1 MELREPGLAQ
11 ALDGDSRL
19 ELDAPASL
27 RRLTRI
33 AHQQAAV
40 EERVLRLVPSA
51 TISWRYKVVLNAI
64 AVVLPPG
71 QLSRL
76 DRLEGVR
83 EIHRSVQYSPTLDR
97 SVAAI
102 NAPGVWGP
110 ALETSGQG
118 VKIGILDDGLDQR
131 HPFFDPTGYTMPPGY
146 PKGQA
151 AYTTAKV
158 IVARAFQPP
167 SPKAKYS
174 DLPLDPERSEHGTH
188 VAGIAAGNPG
198 TQALI
203 GGGRVTI
210 AGVAPRAYLGNYRV
224 LTTPTISNVGLN
236 GNSPEI
242 AAGIEAAVRDGM
254 DVINLSLGEPEIAPE
269 RDLVARAIEGAAAAG
284 VVSAI
289 AAGNDYALY
298 GTGSVAS
305 PGSARSA
312 ITAAAA
318 SVDRRIA
325 GFSAGGP
332 TPISLQLKPDV
343 AAPGVAILSSV
354 PAREG
359 TWAGFSGTS
368 MAAPHV
374 AGAAALLTQRHP
386 TWTTAQIKSAL
397 MLTARPA
404 EVGTFR
410 EAVATRQGAG
420 FIDVA
425 KADQPLV
432 FAEPSGVSFGFVRR
446 GRAAT
451 RAISVTDAGGGA
463 GEWTVS
469 VVRQSTAGGVTV
481 TAPPTMA
488 VPGTLSVRA
497 AAGASAAQSDATGFI
512 VLGRAG
518 QTRRIPFWLR
528 VTAPQLPRLPARTL
542 SRTGTYRGSTRGR
555 RAAIPT
561 YRYPSDP
568 SGIGV
573 ERMLAGPEQV
583 FRIRIRRPMENFG
596 VAILGRSRIQPR
608 IVIGADENHQA
619 GATALPLQNNPY
631 LPTFLDRVAI
641 AGVIRPLAGTYHVVF
656 DSPTRAGAGR
666 FQFRFWMDDRRPPRV
681 RLTTPSVR
689 RGGTLVATA
698 SDAGAGVDPGVVYA
712 QIDGG
717 ELRPAAFRSGRIRIP
732 VGSLAPGR
740 HRLLLQVSDRQESKN
755 MENSLRIL
763 PNTAQLA
770 ASFTVR

>member
-1 MELREPGLAQ
+1 VELREPGLAQ
-11 ALDGDSRL
+11 ALGGDGRL

-33 AHQQAAV
+33 AVQQESV
-40 EERVLRLVPSA
+40 EERILKLVPSA
-51 TISWRYKVVLNAI
+51 RISWRYRVVLNAL

-71 QLSRL
+71 DVGRL
-76 DRLEGVR
+76 DQLTGVR
-83 EIHRSVQYSPTLDR
+83 EVHRAVQYGPTLDR

-102 NAPGVWGP
+102 NAPGLWGP

-118 VKIGILDDGLDQR
+118 IKIAILDDGLDQR
-131 HPFFDPTGYTMPPGY
+131 HPFFDPATYTMPPGY

-167 SPKAKYS
+167 FPKAKYS

-188 VAGIAAGNPG
+188 VAGIAAGNPA
-198 TQALI
+198 TSANI
-203 GGGRVTI
+203 GGGRVMI
-210 AGVAPRAYLGNYRV
+210 SGVAPRAYLGNYRV

-269 RDLVARAIEGAAAAG
+269 RDLVVRAIEGAAAAG

-289 AAGNDYALY
+289 AAGNDFGLY

-318 SVDRRIA
+318 GVDRRIA

-343 AAPGVAILSSV
+343 AAPGVGILSSV

-359 TWAGFSGTS
+359 TWAAFSGTS
-368 MAAPHV
+368 MATPHV

-386 TWTTAQIKSAL
+386 TWSVAQLKSAL
-397 MLTARPA
+397 TLTARPA
-404 EVGTFR
+404 EIGTFR
-410 EAVATRQGAG
+410 EAATTRQGAG

-432 FAEPSGVSFGFVRR
+432 FAEPSGVSFGFLRR

-469 VVRQSTAGGVTV
+469 IVRQRSGSGITV
-481 TAPPTMA
+481 TAPTRVS
-488 VPGTLSVRA
+488 VPGTLTLR
-497 AAGASAAQSDATGFI
+497 ASAGRSAPQADATGF
-512 VLGRAG
+512 VNLSRAG

-528 VTAPQLPRLPARTL
+528 VTAPQLSRLPARTL
-542 SRTGTYRGSTRGR
+542 SRTGVYRGNTRGR
-555 RAAIPT
+555 RALIPT
-561 YRYPSDP
+561 YRYPENP
-568 SGIGV
+568 SGIGL
-573 ERMLAGPEQV
+573 ERMLGGPEQV
-583 FRIRIRRPMENFG
+583 FRVRVRRPVENFG
-596 VAILGRSRIQPR
+596 VAVLTRSRVQPR

-631 LPTFLDRVAI
+631 LPTFLDPAPTS
-641 AGVIRPLAGTYHVVF
+641 AVIRPLPGTYHVVF
-656 DSPTRAGAGR
+656 DSPTKAGAGNFR
-666 FQFRFWMDDRRPPRV
+666 FRFWINDRTPPRV
-681 RLTTPSVR
+681 RLLAPSGR
-689 RGGTLVATA
+689 TLVAAA
-698 SDAGAGVDPGVVYA
+698 SDLGAGVDPAHVYV

-717 ELRPAAFRSGRIRIP
+717 ELRRATYRNGRIRIP
-732 VGSLAPGR
+732 VGSLPAGR
-740 HRLLLQVSDRQESKN
+740 HRLLLQVSDRQEAKN
-755 MENSLRIL
+755 MENVTRIL